1 MAVAEVRLIRER
13 PSACFS
19 CSKRIISP
27 KQTQRSSR
35 RCRLI
40 VDASKKGRPA
50 ARAAEVAEEKSA
62 GVQEQSDAALPV
74 ASEPIADTVAST
86 SASEEQAVQV
96 SAMANVPDLQTVK
109 CTMC

>member
-1 MAVAEVRLIRER
+1 M
-13 PSACFS
+13 
-19 CSKRIISP
+19 
-27 KQTQRSSR
+27 
-35 RCRLI
+35 
-40 VDASKKGRPA
+40 
-50 ARAAEVAEEKSA
+50 
-62 GVQEQSDAALPV
+62 QEQSDAALPV